1 MHADAVNLED
11 VWGNRALL
19 HELLPLQGRVER
31 SQRKACGR
39 RLGAYGKENGEGS
52 AHLRQGGSRA
62 CPRTRFPRCT
72 WTSCPR
78 TPESSSRCS
87 CGRKTTVGQRKLPAL
102 ACQEKTKVNR
112 QIPFFRDMSLLTS
125 SHPGRPVASPRGSQ
139 GQPPRS
145 PGGAWKVRFWPAC
158 SSSPPSKAL
167 GVRYL
172 AAVVV
177 YSLSRTFWQQLLP
190 CHAQRKNH
198 ARENRWKSRVFRLRF
213 ERGPRE
219 VGVSLGSSVH
229 WEKEKVESFSRG
241 TLSGWG
247 KRERE
252 REVEFERH
260 KRR

>member
-1 MHADAVNLED
+1 M
-11 VWGNRALL
+11 LL
-19 HELLPLQGRVER
+19 
-31 SQRKACGR
+31 RK
-39 RLGAYGKENGEGS
+39 KN
-52 AHLRQGGSRA
+52 
-62 CPRTRFPRCT
+62 
-72 WTSCPR
+72 
-78 TPESSSRCS
+78 ES
-87 CGRKTTVGQRKLPAL
+87 VGQRKLPAL

-247 KRERE
+247 GEERE
-252 REVEFERH
+252 REVKGQKGERWTSR
-260 KRR
+260 KLRFRGSSTTLPWGS